1 MVVTRSRMRRPDTM
15 EMFSLDLVLRL
26 LAGLLTGA
34 LIGLDRNLR
43 GKAAGMR
50 TLGLVSLGAATA
62 VCLVTLGGHPPDALS
77 RVLQGVLTGIG
88 FLGVGV
94 IAKHGT
100 HARPQGLTT
109 AAAIWLAAVL
119 GAAAGA
125 GYYVVTGTA
134 LLLGMALLWLGG
146 RFEVALHRVL
156 EGHNGTD
163 LRHKHEDRAQRDE
176 ADPGK
181 PRDRSGEE

>member
-1 MVVTRSRMRRPDTM
+1 M
-15 EMFSLDLVLRL
+15 ETFSLDLVLRL

-94 IAKHGT
+94 IARHG
-100 HARPQGLTT
+100 ARDRPQGLTT

-125 GYYVVTGTA
+125 GYYVVTATA
-134 LLLGMALLWLGG
+134 LVLGMALLWVGG
-146 RFEVALHRVL
+146 RFEMALHRVL
-156 EGHNGTD
+156 EGHDGDKPNHRHPDRNGGEQAEKSNPD
-163 LRHKHEDRAQRDE
+163 GRR
-176 ADPGK
+176 
-181 PRDRSGEE
+181 GEE

>member
-1 MVVTRSRMRRPDTM
+1 METFGPD
-15 EMFSLDLVLRL
+15 LILRL

-62 VCLVTLGGHPPDALS
+62 VCLVTLDGHPPDALS

-94 IAKHGT
+94 IARHGVRE
-100 HARPQGLTT
+100 RPQGLTT

-134 LLLGMALLWLGG
+134 LVLGMALLWVGG
-146 RFEVALHRVL
+146 RFEVALHRML
-156 EGHNGTD
+156 D
-163 LRHKHEDRAQRDE
+163 RHDGGNSGRQDRPDRDQSDDGQAQ
-176 ADPGK
+176 
-181 PRDRSGEE
+181 

>member
-1 MVVTRSRMRRPDTM
+1 M
-15 EMFSLDLVLRL
+15 EIFSLDLVLRL

-62 VCLVTLGGHPPDALS
+62 ACLVTLGGHPPDALS
-77 RVLQGVLTGIG
+77 RVLQGVLTGVG

-94 IAKHGT
+94 IARHGVRE
-100 HARPQGLTT
+100 RPQGLTT

-119 GAAAGA
+119 GAASGA
-125 GYYVVTGTA
+125 GYYMVTGTA
-134 LLLGMALLWLGG
+134 LVLGMVLLWIGG
-146 RFEVALHRVL
+146 RFEVTLHRFL
-156 EGHNGTD
+156 DRNNGD
-163 LRHKHEDRAQRDE
+163 KHHGAPHGPD
-176 ADPGK
+176 GN
-181 PRDRSGEE
+181 

>member
-1 MVVTRSRMRRPDTM
+1 M
-15 EMFSLDLVLRL
+15 ETFSLDLVLRL

-94 IAKHGT
+94 IARHG
-100 HARPQGLTT
+100 ARDRPQGLTT

-125 GYYVVTGTA
+125 GYYVVTATA
-134 LLLGMALLWLGG
+134 LVLGMALLWVGG
-146 RFEVALHRVL
+146 RFEMALHRVL
-156 EGHNGTD
+156 EGHDGDKPNH
-163 LRHKHEDRAQRDE
+163 RHPDRN
-176 ADPGK
+176 
-181 PRDRSGEE
+181 GEEQAEKSNPDGRRGEE

>member
-1 MVVTRSRMRRPDTM
+1 M
-15 EMFSLDLVLRL
+15 EVFSLDLVLRL
-26 LAGLLTGA
+26 FAGLLTGA

-62 VCLVTLGGHPPDALS
+62 ACLVTLGGHPPDALS
-77 RVLQGVLTGIG
+77 RVLQGVLTGVG

-94 IAKHGT
+94 IARHGVRE
-100 HARPQGLTT
+100 RPQGLTT

-125 GYYVVTGTA
+125 GYYMVTVTA
-134 LLLGMALLWLGG
+134 LVLGMALLWIGG
-146 RFEVALHRVL
+146 RFEATLHRFL
-156 EGHNGTD
+156 DRNNGD
-163 LRHKHEDRAQRDE
+163 KHHGAPHGSD
-176 ADPGK
+176 GN
-181 PRDRSGEE
+181 